1 MTAVCLAHLSG
12 SQERLYLACNKEDLH
27 SALAVYKQRP
37 AGEQQ
42 NRDRKS
48 NFLFKKLPLH
58 SASRLERM
66 GIIMGR
72 ALYISSCNEAVH
84 DTQFADRRSRRSKD
98 GRKDWS
104 WLNLAK

>member
-1 MTAVCLAHLSG
+1 
-12 SQERLYLACNKEDLH
+12 
-27 SALAVYKQRP
+27 
-37 AGEQQ
+37 
-42 NRDRKS
+42 
-48 NFLFKKLPLH
+48 LPLH